1 MAENLLIIKIYIIFS
16 FLIFL
21 KYLIKRKNWINIIL
35 KCGSK
40 FRNTHSHLSV
50 LFVVIF
56 TQLDHTNVSNRINLT
71 ISSVKKIICYPFT
84 LCIIMLIVVSNFV
97 RYWMLKFQWPFL
109 TTYLPTYPLHSRW
122 MAHKALI
129 CCLHFSLSL
138 AIVVFLAHLFIP
150 SLSLS
155 VSIILLQVGDGLS
168 SAKYKLMFMK
178 LIITNCMAERSGIKI
193 SIP

>member
-1 MAENLLIIKIYIIFS
+1 MSTCGLLFQWVSTIKIQLTQCIVQNRNHHHLSKWNVTCFRHDMDENLLIIKIYIIFS

-71 ISSVKKIICYPFT
+71 ISSVKKIIYYPFT

-109 TTYLPTYPLHSRW
+109 TTYLPTYLSS
-122 MAHKALI
+122 
-129 CCLHFSLSL
+129 SLSM
-138 AIVVFLAHLFIP
+138 
-150 SLSLS
+150 
-155 VSIILLQVGDGLS
+155 DG
-168 SAKYKLMFMK
+168 A
-178 LIITNCMAERSGIKI
+178 
-193 SIP
+193 